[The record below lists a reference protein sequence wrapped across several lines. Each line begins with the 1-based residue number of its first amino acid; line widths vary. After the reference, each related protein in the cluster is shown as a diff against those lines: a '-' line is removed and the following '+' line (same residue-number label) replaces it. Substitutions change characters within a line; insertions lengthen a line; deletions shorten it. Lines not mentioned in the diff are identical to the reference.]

1 MKMPFE
7 EEPMVASKRDLQTPQ
22 KQLSKIVG
30 SEWVT
35 PEGAY
40 LVVHPGS
47 NDEISR
53 ILKLANRTKRPVV
66 PLGGGTGWWSIKR
79 PGPGGIL
86 IRMTRMNEIL
96 RIDDDAMTV
105 TAQAGITYQRLEEEI
120 GRKGFRLV
128 ISPES
133 GKVAT
138 LGGHIET
145 WGTCP
150 HSSAFFEDQS
160 TQIVALKVVL
170 PTGEIV
176 QTGSSAVTTAGGSF
190 ARRFFPSDLTGLFI
204 GAESAFGIVT
214 EATLKM
220 HRWPESNLT
229 RMVEYRDL
237 GPAVATLRK
246 VQEEQ
251 RKGSLS
257 TVLEQRV
264 MQEAIFR
271 LAVPRLADSLA
282 RPTRYV
288 ICFRGE
294 GEAGEVESHMSRTC
308 GIAQAEGGR
317 VLNDPVPEWWEGRHG
332 LFPELVLSK
341 GPRIMLVAIT
351 PMGRYEEACEL
362 AERFGHE
369 HRLDISLI
377 GYPLGGPV
385 MLTHVVIRFED
396 ATARAR
402 ERTLSLAR
410 KLMEGMMELGCVPHR
425 VGTDFLPVLIRKLD
439 PSYYGLVKRIK
450 KLLDPKGILRPG
462 VVVPAQKEKSAHRK

>member
-1 MKMPFE
+1 MA
-7 EEPMVASKRDLQTPQ
+7 VSKKDLQTLQ
-22 KQLSKIVG
+22 KQLLKIVD
-30 SEWVT
+30 SEWVNK
-35 PEGAY
+35 EGTY
-40 LVVHPGS
+40 VVVRPGT
-47 NDEISR
+47 NDEVAQ

-66 PLGGGTGWWSIKR
+66 PLGGGTGWWSTKK

-96 RIDDDAMTV
+96 RIDEDAMTV
-105 TAQAGITYQRLEEEI
+105 TAQAGITFERLEGEI
-120 GRKGFRLV
+120 DRKGFRLV

-145 WGTCP
+145 WGTSP
-150 HSSAFFEDQS
+150 HSSAIFEDQS

-176 QTGSSAVTTAGGSF
+176 QTGSSAATTAGGAF
-190 ARRFFPSDLTGLFI
+190 ARRFFPSDLTGLFV

-220 HRWPESNLT
+220 HRWPETNLT

-237 GPAVATLRK
+237 RPAVATLRK

-251 RKGSLS
+251 RRGSLS
-257 TVLEQRV
+257 TLLEQRL
-264 MQEAIFR
+264 MQKGTVT
-271 LAVPRLADSLA
+271 LAVPRLAGSLA

-294 GEAGEVESHMSRTC
+294 GENGEVESQMARAC
-308 GIAQAEGGR
+308 GIARADGGR
-317 VLNDPVPEWWEGRHG
+317 VLDDPVPEWWEGRHG

-351 PMGRYEEACEL
+351 PMGRYEEACKL
-362 AERFGHE
+362 AEKFGQE

-385 MLTHVVIRFED
+385 MLTHVVIRFEG

-402 ERTLSLAR
+402 ERTLNLAR
-410 KLMEGMMELGCVPHR
+410 KLMEGLMELGCVPHR
-425 VGTDFLPVLIRKLD
+425 VGTDFLPVLIKRLD

-450 KLLDPKGILRPG
+450 KLLDPKGIMRPG
-462 VVVPAQKEKSAHRK
+462 VVVPAPSIRAPKHIVS

>member
-7 EEPMVASKRDLQTPQ
+7 EEPMAAPKRDLQPLQ
-22 KQLSKIVG
+22 KQLSNIVG

-35 PEGAY
+35 REGTY
-40 LVVHPGS
+40 LVVRPGT
-47 NDEISR
+47 NDEVAQ
-53 ILKLANRTKRPVV
+53 ILKLANRTNRPVV

-79 PGPGGIL
+79 PSPGGIL

-96 RIDDDAMTV
+96 MIDEDAMTV
-105 TAQAGITYQRLEEEI
+105 TAQAGITFERLEEEI
-120 GRKGFRLV
+120 DRKGFRLV

-145 WGTCP
+145 WGTSP

-204 GAESAFGIVT
+204 GAESAFGIIA

-220 HRWPESNLT
+220 HRWPETNLT

-237 GPAVATLRK
+237 RPAVATLRK
-246 VQEEQ
+246 IQEAQ
-251 RKGSLS
+251 RQGSLS
-257 TVLEQRV
+257 TLFEQRL
-264 MQEAIFR
+264 MQKGTVL

-294 GEAGEVESHMSRTC
+294 GECGEVESHMARTC

-317 VLNDPVPEWWEGRHG
+317 VLDDPVPEWWEGRHG

-351 PMGRYEEACEL
+351 PMGRYEVVCEL
-362 AERFGHE
+362 AKRFGHE
-369 HRLDISLI
+369 HGMDISLI

-385 MLTHVVIRFED
+385 MLTHVVIRFEGV
-396 ATARAR
+396 TAQAR

-410 KLMEGMMELGCVPHR
+410 KLMEGLMELGCVPHR
-425 VGTDFLPVLIRKLD
+425 VGTDFLPVLIKKLD
-439 PSYYGLVKRIK
+439 PSYYELVKRIK
-450 KLLDPKGILRPG
+450 KLLDPKGIMRPG
-462 VVVPAQKEKSAHRK
+462 VVVPISSGKSDHGK